1 LSLGRRAALERR
13 AILGHLE
20 SSLGSSRRAD
30 GLESLSLTAN
40 FSYGELKIFSGRA
53 HPALAQEICQ
63 YLGLP
68 LGELTLYNFSDGEDY
83 CQIDENVRGA
93 DVFVVQPTCSPVND
107 HVMELLILLDAFRR
121 SSASRITAVMPYF
134 GYARQDKKDKPRVPI
149 AAKLMA
155 DLLTA
160 SGADRI
166 LTMDLHSAQI
176 QGFFNIPVDHLF
188 AAPVLLDA
196 IREMNLADLVVVSP
210 DVGGVARARA
220 IGKRLG
226 ASLAII
232 DKRRT
237 GKNETEVLNVIG
249 DVEGRNVL
257 ILDDII
263 DTAGTLIQAEEALR
277 EQGARKTFAAAVH
290 PVLSGPALERIEASG
305 LESLVVTNTIP
316 LDAALARCRKIRSLS
331 IAPLLGEA
339 IQRIHQGTSVSSLFV

>member
-1 LSLGRRAALERR
+1 
-13 AILGHLE
+13 
-20 SSLGSSRRAD
+20 
-30 GLESLSLTAN
+30 LTAN

-53 HPALAQEICQ
+53 HPALAREICE
-63 YLGLP
+63 YLGIA
-68 LGELTLYNFSDGEDY
+68 LGEITLFNFSDGENY

-93 DVFVVQPTCSPVND
+93 DIFVVQPTCSPVND

-166 LTMDLHSAQI
+166 LTMDLHTLQI

-196 IREMNLADLVVVSP
+196 IREMNVDDLVIVSP

-232 DKRRT
+232 DKRRSGT
-237 GKNETEVLNVIG
+237 NETEVLNVVG

-257 ILDDII
+257 ILDDMI
-263 DTAGTLIQAEEALR
+263 DTAGTLVQAEEALR
-277 EQGARKTFAAAVH
+277 EQGARRTFAAAVH
-290 PVLSGPALERIEASG
+290 PVFSGPAYERIQESG
-305 LESLVVTNTIP
+305 LETLFVTNTIP
-316 LDAALARCRKIRSLS
+316 LDDAMSRCRKIRTLS
-331 IAPLLGEA
+331 VAPLLGEA
-339 IQRIHQGTSVSSLFV
+339 IQRIHEGASVSSLFV

>member
-1 LSLGRRAALERR
+1 L
-13 AILGHLE
+13 I
-20 SSLGSSRRAD
+20 
-30 GLESLSLTAN
+30 AN
-40 FSYGELKIFSGRA
+40 FTYGELKIFSGRA
-53 HPALAQEICQ
+53 HPALAREICE
-63 YLGLP
+63 YLGIG
-68 LGELTLYNFSDGEDY
+68 LGEITLFNFSDGENY

-93 DVFVVQPTCSPVND
+93 DIFVVQPTCSPVND
-107 HVMELLILLDAFRR
+107 HMMELLILLDAFRR

-166 LTMDLHSAQI
+166 LTMDLHTLQI

-196 IREMNLADLVVVSP
+196 IREMNVDDLVIVSP

-232 DKRRT
+232 DKRR
-237 GKNETEVLNVIG
+237 GGPNETEVLNVVG
-249 DVEGRNVL
+249 EVDGKNVL
-257 ILDDII
+257 ILDDMI
-263 DTAGTLIQAEEALR
+263 DTAGTLVQAEEALR
-277 EQGARKTFAAAVH
+277 EQGAKRTFAAAVH
-290 PVLSGPALERIEASG
+290 PVFSGPAHERIQESG
-305 LESLVVTNTIP
+305 LETLFVTNTIP
-316 LDAALARCRKIRSLS
+316 LDDAMSRCRKIRTLS
-331 IAPLLGEA
+331 VAPLLGEA
-339 IQRIHQGTSVSSLFV
+339 IQRIHEGASVSSLFV

>member
-1 LSLGRRAALERR
+1 LVP
-13 AILGHLE
+13 
-20 SSLGSSRRAD
+20 
-30 GLESLSLTAN
+30 N
-40 FSYGELKIFSGRA
+40 FTYGELKIFSGRA
-53 HPALAQEICQ
+53 HPALAQEICS
-63 YLGLP
+63 YLGIS
-68 LGELTLYNFSDGEDY
+68 LGELTLYNFSDGENY

-93 DVFVVQPTCSPVND
+93 DIFVVQPTSSPVND
-107 HVMELLILLDAFRR
+107 HAMELLILLDAFRR
-121 SSASRITAVMPYF
+121 SSAARITAVMPYF

-166 LTMDLHSAQI
+166 LTMDLHTLQI

-196 IREMNLADLVVVSP
+196 IRKMELEDLVIVSP

-237 GKNETEVLNVIG
+237 GKNETEVLNVVG
-249 DVEGRNVL
+249 EVEGRNVL

-263 DTAGTLIQAEEALR
+263 DTAGTLLQAEEALLR
-277 EQGARKTFAAAVH
+277 HGAGKTYAAGIH
-290 PVLSGPALERIEASG
+290 PVFSGPAIERIAASK
-305 LESLVVTNTIP
+305 LETILVTNTIP
-316 LDAALARCRKIRSLS
+316 VDAAMARCNRIRCLS

-339 IQRIHQGTSVSSLFV
+339 IQRIHEGASVSSLFV

>member
-1 LSLGRRAALERR
+1 MTT
-13 AILGHLE
+13 H
-20 SSLGSSRRAD
+20 
-30 GLESLSLTAN
+30 

-53 HPALAQEICQ
+53 HPALAQEICA

-93 DVFVVQPTCSPVND
+93 DVFVVQPTSSPVND

-121 SSASRITAVMPYF
+121 SSASRITAVLPYF

-166 LTMDLHSAQI
+166 LTMDLHAAQI

-188 AAPVLLDA
+188 AAPVLLEA
-196 IREMNLADLVVVSP
+196 IRKLELEELVIVSP
-210 DVGGVARARA
+210 DVGGLTRARA
-220 IGKRLG
+220 IAKRLD
-226 ASLAII
+226 ASLAVI

-237 GKNETEVLNVIG
+237 GKNETEILNVVG
-249 DVEGRNVL
+249 DVEGRDVL

-263 DTAGTLIQAEEALR
+263 DTAGTLVQAEEALR
-277 EQGARKTFAAAVH
+277 RGGARRTYAAAVH
-290 PVLSGPALERIEASG
+290 GVFSGPALDRIEGSG
-305 LESLVVTNTIP
+305 LESLLVTNTIP
-316 LDAALARCRKIRSLS
+316 VDAAMARCPRIRALS
-331 IAPLLGEA
+331 VAPLLGEA
-339 IQRIHQGTSVSSLFV
+339 IQRIHDGASVSSLFV

>member
-1 LSLGRRAALERR
+1 
-13 AILGHLE
+13 
-20 SSLGSSRRAD
+20 
-30 GLESLSLTAN
+30 LTAN

-53 HPALAQEICQ
+53 HPALAREICD
-63 YLGLP
+63 YLGLT

-83 CQIDENVRGA
+83 CQIDENVRGT
-93 DVFVVQPTCSPVND
+93 DVFVIQPTCSPVND

-166 LTMDLHSAQI
+166 LTMDLHAAQI

-196 IREMNLADLVVVSP
+196 IREMELDDLVIVSP

-226 ASLAII
+226 ASLAVI

-237 GKNETEVLNVIG
+237 GINETEVLNVVG
-249 DVEGRNVL
+249 DVADKNVL
-257 ILDDII
+257 ILDDIV
-263 DTAGTLIQAEEALR
+263 DTAGTLVQAEEALR
-277 EQGARKTFAAAVH
+277 GQGARRTFAAAVH
-290 PVLSGPALERIEASG
+290 PVLSGPALER
-305 LESLVVTNTIP
+305 LESSKLEKLLVTNTIP
-316 LDAALARCRKIRSLS
+316 LGTAMSRCRRIRSLT

>member
-1 LSLGRRAALERR
+1 
-13 AILGHLE
+13 
-20 SSLGSSRRAD
+20 
-30 GLESLSLTAN
+30 LTAN
-40 FSYGELKIFSGRA
+40 FSYGELKVFSGRA
-53 HPALAQEICQ
+53 HPALAQEICD
-63 YLGLP
+63 YLGLS
-68 LGELTLYNFSDGEDY
+68 LGELTLYNFSDGENY

-93 DVFVVQPTCSPVND
+93 DVFVVQPTSSPVND

-166 LTMDLHSAQI
+166 LTMDLHAAQI

-196 IREMNLADLVVVSP
+196 IREMNLDDVVIVSP

-263 DTAGTLIQAEEALR
+263 DTAGTLMQATEALR
-277 EQGARKTFAAAVH
+277 DQGAKKTFAAAVH
-290 PVLSGPALERIEASG
+290 PVLSGPALERIEASD
-305 LESLVVTNTIP
+305 LETLLVTNTIP
-316 LDAALARCRKIRSLS
+316 LDAAIARCPKIRSLT

>member
-1 LSLGRRAALERR
+1 M
-13 AILGHLE
+13 
-20 SSLGSSRRAD
+20 
-30 GLESLSLTAN
+30 TAN

-53 HPALAQEICQ
+53 HPALAQEICE
-63 YLGLP
+63 YLGIP
-68 LGELTLYNFSDGEDY
+68 LGELTLYNFSDGENY

-93 DVFVVQPTCSPVND
+93 DVFVVQPTSSPVND
-107 HVMELLILLDAFRR
+107 HVMELLILLDALRR
-121 SSASRITAVMPYF
+121 SSAARITAVMPYF
-134 GYARQDKKDKPRVPI
+134 GYARQDKKDRPRVPI

-196 IREMNLADLVVVSP
+196 IREMKLDDLVIVSP

-226 ASLAII
+226 AALAII

-263 DTAGTLIQAEEALR
+263 DTAGTLVQAEEALR
-277 EQGARKTFAAAVH
+277 AQGARKTFAAAVH
-290 PVLSGPALERIEASG
+290 PVLSGPALERIQASG
-305 LESLVVTNTIP
+305 LETLVVTNTIP
-316 LDAALARCRKIRSLS
+316 LDAALARCPKIRSLT

>member
-1 LSLGRRAALERR
+1 M
-13 AILGHLE
+13 
-20 SSLGSSRRAD
+20 
-30 GLESLSLTAN
+30 TAN

-53 HPALAQEICQ
+53 HPALAQEICD
-63 YLGLP
+63 YLGLT
-68 LGELTLYNFSDGEDY
+68 LGELTLYNFSDGEHY
-83 CQIDENVRGA
+83 CQIDENVRGT
-93 DVFVVQPTCSPVND
+93 DVFVIQPTCSPVND

-166 LTMDLHSAQI
+166 LTMDLHAAQI

-196 IREMNLADLVVVSP
+196 IREMELDDLVIVSP

-226 ASLAII
+226 ASLAVI

-237 GKNETEVLNVIG
+237 GVNETEVLNVVG
-249 DVEGRNVL
+249 DVAGKNVL
-257 ILDDII
+257 ILDDIV
-263 DTAGTLIQAEEALR
+263 DTAGTLVQAEEALR
-277 EQGARKTFAAAVH
+277 GQGARRTFAAAVH
-290 PVLSGPALERIEASG
+290 PVLSGPALERIESSK
-305 LESLVVTNTIP
+305 LEKLLVTNTIP
-316 LDAALARCRKIRSLS
+316 LDTAMSRCNRIRSLT

>member
-1 LSLGRRAALERR
+1 LVPQ
-13 AILGHLE
+13 
-20 SSLGSSRRAD
+20 
-30 GLESLSLTAN
+30 

-53 HPALAQEICQ
+53 HPALAREICD
-63 YLGLP
+63 YLRLP
-68 LGELTLYNFSDGEDY
+68 LGELTLYNFSDGENY

-93 DVFVVQPTCSPVND
+93 DVFIVQPTCSPVND
-107 HVMELLILLDAFRR
+107 HVMELLILIDAFRR

-134 GYARQDKKDKPRVPI
+134 GYGRQDKKDKPRVPI

-166 LTMDLHSAQI
+166 LTMDLHAAQI

-188 AAPVLLDA
+188 AAPVLLEA
-196 IREMNLADLVVVSP
+196 IRKLGLDDLVIVSP

-220 IGKRLG
+220 IGKRLD

-237 GKNETEVLNVIG
+237 GKNETEMLNVVG
-249 DVEGRNVL
+249 EVEGKDVL
-257 ILDDII
+257 ILDDIV
-263 DTAGTLIQAEEALR
+263 DTAGTLVQAEEALR
-277 EQGARKTFAAAVH
+277 LQGARRAFAAAVH
-290 PVLSGPALERIEASG
+290 PVLSGPALERIESSR
-305 LESLVVTNTIP
+305 LESLLVTNTIP
-316 LDAALARCRKIRSLS
+316 VEAVVARCSRIRPLS

-339 IQRIHQGTSVSSLFV
+339 IQRIHEGASVSSLFV

>member
-1 LSLGRRAALERR
+1 MVP
-13 AILGHLE
+13 
-20 SSLGSSRRAD
+20 
-30 GLESLSLTAN
+30 N
-40 FSYGELKIFSGRA
+40 FSYGDLKIFSGRA
-53 HPALAQEICQ
+53 HPALAQEICS
-63 YLGLP
+63 YLGIP
-68 LGELTLYNFSDGEDY
+68 LGQLTLYNFSDGENY

-93 DVFVVQPTCSPVND
+93 DVFVVQPTGSPVND

-166 LTMDLHSAQI
+166 LTMDLHAAQI
-176 QGFFNIPVDHLF
+176 QGFFDIPVDHLF

-196 IREMNLADLVVVSP
+196 IRKLGLEDLVIVSP

-237 GKNETEVLNVIG
+237 GKNETEVLNVVG
-249 DVEGRNVL
+249 EVEGKDVL
-257 ILDDII
+257 IIDDII
-263 DTAGTLIQAEEALR
+263 DTAGTLVQAEAALR
-277 EQGARKTFAAAVH
+277 RQGARRTYAAAVH
-290 PVLSGPALERIEASG
+290 PVLSGPAIERIEASQ
-305 LESLVVTNTIP
+305 LQSLLVTNTVP
-316 LDAALARCRKIRSLS
+316 LDGAVARCPRIVPLS

-339 IQRIHQGTSVSSLFV
+339 IQRIHDGTSVSSLFV

>member
-1 LSLGRRAALERR
+1 M
-13 AILGHLE
+13 
-20 SSLGSSRRAD
+20 
-30 GLESLSLTAN
+30 TPN

-53 HPALAQEICQ
+53 HPALAREICA
-63 YLGLP
+63 YLGIP
-68 LGELTLYNFSDGEDY
+68 LGQLTLYNFSDGENY

-93 DVFVVQPTCSPVND
+93 DVFVVQPTSSPVND
-107 HVMELLILLDAFRR
+107 HMMELLIMIDAFRR

-166 LTMDLHSAQI
+166 LTMDLHTLQI

-196 IREMNLADLVVVSP
+196 IREMGLDDLVIVSP

-220 IGKRLG
+220 IGKRLD

-232 DKRRT
+232 DKRR
-237 GKNETEVLNVIG
+237 GGPNETEVLNVVG
-249 DVEGRNVL
+249 DVEGKNVL

-263 DTAGTLIQAEEALR
+263 DTAGTLVQAEAALR
-277 EQGARKTFAAAVH
+277 EQGAKRTFAAAVH
-290 PVLSGPALERIEASG
+290 PVFSGPARERIDASK
-305 LESLVVTNTIP
+305 LETLFVTNTIP
-316 LDAALARCRKIRSLS
+316 LDGSMKDCRKIHTLS
-331 IAPLLGEA
+331 VAPLLGEA
-339 IQRIHQGTSVSSLFV
+339 IQRIHQGSSVSSLFV

>member
-1 LSLGRRAALERR
+1 
-13 AILGHLE
+13 
-20 SSLGSSRRAD
+20 
-30 GLESLSLTAN
+30 LTAN

-53 HPALAQEICQ
+53 HPALAQEICD
-63 YLGLP
+63 YLGLT

-83 CQIDENVRGA
+83 CQIDENVRGT
-93 DVFVVQPTCSPVND
+93 DVFVIQPTCSPVNE

-166 LTMDLHSAQI
+166 LTMDLHAAQI

-188 AAPVLLDA
+188 AAPVLLDE
-196 IREMNLADLVVVSP
+196 IREMELDDLVIVSP

-226 ASLAII
+226 ASLAVI

-237 GKNETEVLNVIG
+237 GINETEVLNVVG
-249 DVEGRNVL
+249 DVDGKNVL
-257 ILDDII
+257 ILDDIV
-263 DTAGTLIQAEEALR
+263 DTAGTLVQAEEALR
-277 EQGARKTFAAAVH
+277 GQGARRTFAAAVH
-290 PVLSGPALERIEASG
+290 PVLSGPALERIESSK
-305 LESLVVTNTIP
+305 LEKLLVTNTIP
-316 LDAALARCRKIRSLS
+316 VDAAMARCKRIRSLT

>member
-1 LSLGRRAALERR
+1 LVT
-13 AILGHLE
+13 HF
-20 SSLGSSRRAD
+20 
-30 GLESLSLTAN
+30 T
-40 FSYGELKIFSGRA
+40 YGELKIFSGRA
-53 HPALAQEICQ
+53 HPALAQEICA

-93 DVFVVQPTCSPVND
+93 DVFVVQPTSSPVND

-121 SSASRITAVMPYF
+121 SSASRITAVLPYF

-166 LTMDLHSAQI
+166 LTMDLHAAQI

-188 AAPVLLDA
+188 AAPVLLEA
-196 IREMNLADLVVVSP
+196 IRKLELEELVIVSP
-210 DVGGVARARA
+210 DVGGLTRARA
-220 IGKRLG
+220 IAKRLD
-226 ASLAII
+226 ASLAVI

-237 GKNETEVLNVIG
+237 GKNETEILNVVG
-249 DVEGRNVL
+249 DVEGRDVL

-263 DTAGTLIQAEEALR
+263 DTAGTLVQAEAALR
-277 EQGARKTFAAAVH
+277 RQGARRTYAAAVH
-290 PVLSGPALERIEASG
+290 GVFSGPALDRIEASE
-305 LESLVVTNTIP
+305 LEQLLVTNTIAV
-316 LDAALARCRKIRSLS
+316 DAAMARCPRIRALS
-331 IAPLLGEA
+331 VAPLLGEA
-339 IQRIHQGTSVSSLFV
+339 IQRIHDGASVSSLFV

>member
-1 LSLGRRAALERR
+1 
-13 AILGHLE
+13 
-20 SSLGSSRRAD
+20 
-30 GLESLSLTAN
+30 LTAN

-53 HPALAQEICQ
+53 HPALAQEMCD
-63 YLGLP
+63 YLDLP
-68 LGELTLYNFSDGEDY
+68 LGQLTLYNFSDGENY

-93 DVFVVQPTCSPVND
+93 DVFVVQPTGAPVND

-121 SSASRITAVMPYF
+121 SSAARLTAVMPYF

-160 SGADRI
+160 AGADRI
-166 LTMDLHSAQI
+166 LTMDLHAAQI

-196 IREMNLADLVVVSP
+196 IRKLDLEDLVIVSP

-237 GKNETEVLNVIG
+237 GKNESEVLNVVG
-249 DVEGRNVL
+249 EVEGKNAL
-257 ILDDII
+257 LLDDIV
-263 DTAGTLIQAEEALR
+263 DTAGTLVQAEAALR
-277 EQGARKTFAAAVH
+277 EQGAKKIYAAAVH
-290 PVLSGPALERIEASG
+290 PVLSGPAIERLEASKIET
-305 LESLVVTNTIP
+305 LLVTNTLP
-316 LDAALARCRKIRSLS
+316 LDTAVARWPRIRPLS

-339 IQRIHQGTSVSSLFV
+339 IRRIHEGASVSSVFV

>member
-1 LSLGRRAALERR
+1 
-13 AILGHLE
+13 
-20 SSLGSSRRAD
+20 
-30 GLESLSLTAN
+30 LTSHAFN
-40 FSYGELKIFSGRA
+40 YGDLKIFSGRA
-53 HPALAQEICQ
+53 HPALAREICT
-63 YLGLP
+63 YLGIS

-121 SSASRITAVMPYF
+121 SSASRITAVLPYF

-166 LTMDLHSAQI
+166 LTMDLHAAQI

-188 AAPVLLDA
+188 AAPVILDA
-196 IREMNLADLVVVSP
+196 IRKIGTDELVIVSP
-210 DVGGVARARA
+210 DVGGLTRARA
-220 IGKRLG
+220 IAKRLD
-226 ASLAII
+226 ASLAVI

-237 GKNETEVLNVIG
+237 GKNETEILNVVG
-249 DVEGRNVL
+249 DVDGKDVL

-263 DTAGTLIQAEEALR
+263 DTAGTLVQAEAALR
-277 EQGARKTFAAAVH
+277 RQGARRTYAAAVH
-290 PVLSGPALERIEASG
+290 GVFSGPALERIEASG
-305 LESLVVTNTIP
+305 LQSLLVTNTIP
-316 LDAALARCRKIRSLS
+316 VEAAMARCPRIQALS
-331 IAPLLGEA
+331 VAPLLGEA
-339 IQRIHQGTSVSSLFV
+339 IQRIHDGASVSSLFV

>member
-1 LSLGRRAALERR
+1 L
-13 AILGHLE
+13 I
-20 SSLGSSRRAD
+20 
-30 GLESLSLTAN
+30 AN

-53 HPALAQEICQ
+53 HPALTGEICQ
-63 YLGLP
+63 YLGIP
-68 LGELTLYNFSDGEDY
+68 VGQVTLFNFSDGENY

-93 DVFVVQPTCSPVND
+93 DVFVVQPTSSPVND

-166 LTMDLHSAQI
+166 LTMDLHTLQI

-196 IREMNLADLVVVSP
+196 IREMKVEDLVIVSP

-226 ASLAII
+226 AALAII

-237 GKNETEVLNVIG
+237 GPNETEVLNVIG
-249 DVEGRNVL
+249 DVEGRDVL

-277 EQGARKTFAAAVH
+277 KQGARRMFAAAVH
-290 PVLSGPALERIEASG
+290 PVFSGPALERIQDSR
-305 LESLVVTNTIP
+305 LETLLVTNTIP
-316 LDAALARCRKIRSLS
+316 VENAMRRCPKIRTLS
-331 IAPLLGEA
+331 VAPLLGEA
-339 IQRIHQGTSVSSLFV
+339 IQRIHQGASVSSLFV

>member
-1 LSLGRRAALERR
+1 
-13 AILGHLE
+13 
-20 SSLGSSRRAD
+20 
-30 GLESLSLTAN
+30 LSLTAN

-220 IGKRLG
+220 IGKRHG

>member
-1 LSLGRRAALERR
+1 LDS
-13 AILGHLE
+13 H
-20 SSLGSSRRAD
+20 
-30 GLESLSLTAN
+30 

-53 HPALAQEICQ
+53 HPALAREICE
-63 YLGLP
+63 YLDIP
-68 LGELTLYNFSDGEDY
+68 LGELTLYNFSDGENY

-134 GYARQDKKDKPRVPI
+134 GYGRQDKKDKPRVPI

-196 IREMNLADLVVVSP
+196 IRKMELEDLVIVSP

-237 GKNETEVLNVIG
+237 GKNETELLNVVG
-249 DVEGRNVL
+249 DVEGKNVL

-263 DTAGTLIQAEEALR
+263 DTAGTLVQAEEALR
-277 EQGARKTFAAAVH
+277 AHGANATYAAAVH
-290 PVLSGPALERIEASG
+290 PVFSGPAFQRIEASQ
-305 LESLVVTNTIP
+305 LKSLTVTNTIP
-316 LDAALARCRKIRSLS
+316 VDSAMHRCPRLRSLS

-339 IQRIHQGTSVSSLFV
+339 IQRIHEGASVSSLFV

>member
-1 LSLGRRAALERR
+1 M
-13 AILGHLE
+13 
-20 SSLGSSRRAD
+20 SSHAF
-30 GLESLSLTAN
+30 N
-40 FSYGELKIFSGRA
+40 YGDLKIFSGRA
-53 HPALAQEICQ
+53 HPALAREICS
-63 YLGLP
+63 YLGIG

-160 SGADRI
+160 AGADRI
-166 LTMDLHSAQI
+166 LTMDLHAAQI

-188 AAPVLLDA
+188 AAPVILDA
-196 IREMNLADLVVVSP
+196 IRKMELEDLVIVSP
-210 DVGGVARARA
+210 DVGGLTRARA
-220 IGKRLG
+220 IAKRLE
-226 ASLAII
+226 ASLAVI

-237 GKNETEVLNVIG
+237 GKNETEILNVVG
-249 DVEGRNVL
+249 DVEGKDAL

-263 DTAGTLIQAEEALR
+263 DTAGTLVQAEEALR
-277 EQGARKTFAAAVH
+277 RQGARRTYAAAVH
-290 PVLSGPALERIEASG
+290 GVFSGPALERIEASQ
-305 LESLVVTNTIP
+305 LRTLLVTNTIP
-316 LDAALARCRKIRSLS
+316 VEAAQARCPRIKALS
-331 IAPLLGEA
+331 VAPLLGEA
-339 IQRIHQGTSVSSLFV
+339 IQRIHDGASVSSLFV

>member
-1 LSLGRRAALERR
+1 
-13 AILGHLE
+13 
-20 SSLGSSRRAD
+20 
-30 GLESLSLTAN
+30 LTPN
-40 FSYGELKIFSGRA
+40 FSYGDLKIFSGRA
-53 HPALAQEICQ
+53 HPALADEICH
-63 YLGLP
+63 YLGIP
-68 LGELTLYNFSDGEDY
+68 VGQVTLFNFSDGENY

-93 DVFVVQPTCSPVND
+93 DVFVVQPTSSPVND

-166 LTMDLHSAQI
+166 LTMDLHTLQI

-196 IREMNLADLVVVSP
+196 IREMNVKDLTIVSP

-232 DKRRT
+232 DKRRS
-237 GKNETEVLNVIG
+237 GPNETEVLNVIG
-249 DVEGRNVL
+249 DVHGRDVL

-263 DTAGTLIQAEEALR
+263 DTAGTLIQAAEALAQ
-277 EQGARKTFAAAVH
+277 QGARRTFAAAVH
-290 PVLSGPALERIEASG
+290 PVFSGPALERIQDSG
-305 LESLVVTNTIP
+305 LETLLVTNTIP
-316 LDAALARCRKIRSLS
+316 VEDAMRRCPKIRTLS
-331 IAPLLGEA
+331 VAPLLGEA
-339 IQRIHQGTSVSSLFV
+339 IQRIHQGASVSSLFV

>member
-1 LSLGRRAALERR
+1 
-13 AILGHLE
+13 
-20 SSLGSSRRAD
+20 
-30 GLESLSLTAN
+30 LTAN

-53 HPALAQEICQ
+53 HPALAREICD
-63 YLGLP
+63 YLGIP
-68 LGELTLYNFSDGEDY
+68 LGELTLFNFSDGENY

-93 DVFVVQPTCSPVND
+93 DVFVIQPTSSPVND

-166 LTMDLHSAQI
+166 LTMDLHAAQI

-196 IREMNLADLVVVSP
+196 IRELNLDDVVIVSP

-220 IGKRLG
+220 IAKRLG

-237 GKNETEVLNVIG
+237 GVNETEVLNVIG
-249 DVEGRNVL
+249 DVEGRDVL
-257 ILDDII
+257 ILDDIV
-263 DTAGTLIQAEEALR
+263 DTAGTLVQAEEALR
-277 EQGARKTFAAAVH
+277 GQGARKTYAAAIH
-290 PVLSGPALERIEASG
+290 PVLSGPAFGRIEASG
-305 LESLVVTNTIP
+305 LESLLVTNTIP
-316 LDAALARCRKIRSLS
+316 LDAALARCPRIRAFT

>member
-1 LSLGRRAALERR
+1 M
-13 AILGHLE
+13 
-20 SSLGSSRRAD
+20 
-30 GLESLSLTAN
+30 TPN

-53 HPALAQEICQ
+53 HPALTGEICE
-63 YLGLP
+63 YLGIP
-68 LGELTLYNFSDGEDY
+68 VGQVTLFNFSDGENY

-93 DVFVVQPTCSPVND
+93 DVFVIQPTSSPVND

-166 LTMDLHSAQI
+166 LTMDLHTLQI

-196 IREMNLADLVVVSP
+196 IREMNVEDLVIVSP

-220 IGKRLG
+220 IGKRIG
-226 ASLAII
+226 AALAII
-232 DKRRT
+232 DKRRS
-237 GKNETEVLNVIG
+237 GPNETEVLNVIG
-249 DVEGRNVL
+249 DVEGRDVL

-263 DTAGTLIQAEEALR
+263 DTAGTLVQAEEALR
-277 EQGARKTFAAAVH
+277 KQGARRTFAAAVH
-290 PVLSGPALERIEASG
+290 PVFSGPALERIQGSG
-305 LESLVVTNTIP
+305 LEALLVTNTIP
-316 LDAALARCRKIRSLS
+316 VEDAMRRCTKIRTLS
-331 IAPLLGEA
+331 VAPLLGEA
-339 IQRIHQGTSVSSLFV
+339 IQRIHQGASVSSLFV